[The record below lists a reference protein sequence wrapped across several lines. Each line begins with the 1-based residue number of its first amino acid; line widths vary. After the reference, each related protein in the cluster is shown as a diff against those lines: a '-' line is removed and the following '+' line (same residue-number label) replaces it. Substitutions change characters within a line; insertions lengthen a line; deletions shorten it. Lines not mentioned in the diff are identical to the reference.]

1 MKWKY
6 CFKLTLLTALILL
19 VGCGFFEDNDEDSVV
34 QPLGVGGAGVKGP
47 LAGAVVNLYLADLGQ
62 ADLKG
67 AIQGT
72 GSTGADA
79 AIQDLEVPGD
89 ISGLVLLEFAV
100 DADTTDLTTGA
111 APIFDNLVTL
121 VDAQRLVDGDDIY
134 ASVLTTMVVS
144 LAQSNADEG
153 APYSG
158 NDDGTISE
166 AEMLTALD
174 VAQTQ
179 VKSTLGFG
187 LGDATDIFTTP
198 PLLTDDPDEDQAEVA
213 AYRQAIEAVAAIAN
227 AVSEAGGGATAQ
239 DAFEALTEDLT
250 DGIIDGQGDD
260 GAIADLETVP
270 TLTDIVTQDV
280 TELVIPG
287 TETTVGDIETV
298 LADETEETGS
308 TADTAD
314 LESGEITI
322 DPEPAVV
329 EVDTDGD
336 EVPDSQDAFPNDPE
350 ESADTDQ
357 DGVGDNADAFPE
369 DDTETV
375 DTDGDGLGDNS
386 DPFPAVSTED
396 DADNDGVPDATD
408 NCVDVANPD
417 QANADGDAAGD
428 ACDGPSTGVWGQ
440 SNWGEAVWQ

>member
-6 CFKLTLLTALILL
+6 CFKLTLLTALISL

-166 AEMLTALD
+166 A
-174 VAQTQ
+174 VY
-179 VKSTLGFG
+179 F
-187 LGDATDIFTTP
+187 F
-198 PLLTDDPDEDQAEVA
+198 
-213 AYRQAIEAVAAIAN
+213 
-227 AVSEAGGGATAQ
+227 
-239 DAFEALTEDLT
+239 
-250 DGIIDGQGDD
+250 
-260 GAIADLETVP
+260 
-270 TLTDIVTQDV
+270 
-280 TELVIPG
+280 
-287 TETTVGDIETV
+287 
-298 LADETEETGS
+298 
-308 TADTAD
+308 
-314 LESGEITI
+314 
-322 DPEPAVV
+322 
-329 EVDTDGD
+329 
-336 EVPDSQDAFPNDPE
+336 
-350 ESADTDQ
+350 
-357 DGVGDNADAFPE
+357 
-369 DDTETV
+369 
-375 DTDGDGLGDNS
+375 
-386 DPFPAVSTED
+386 
-396 DADNDGVPDATD
+396 
-408 NCVDVANPD
+408 
-417 QANADGDAAGD
+417 
-428 ACDGPSTGVWGQ
+428 
-440 SNWGEAVWQ
+440 